1 MIFETEFCK
10 ITYLKEHNAV
20 YCQWKK
26 YCEYENYRQPLEY
39 GLNLINE
46 NNATIWI
53 TDTTNGF
60 ESNTDD
66 TKWLLDSFI
75 PKTINSSC
83 DTLIFIIKKDSPLKN
98 EIDNQS
104 KALSQYFDVKQIEN
118 IDNIYEK

>member
-1 MIFETEFCK
+1 MFETQSCK

-60 ESNTDD
+60 ESNTDN

-75 PKTINSSC
+75 PKTINSCRIFLQVYSI
-83 DTLIFIIKKDSPLKN
+83 DLTLKYLIIYIIYLLK
-98 EIDNQS
+98 
-104 KALSQYFDVKQIEN
+104 Y
-118 IDNIYEK
+118 